1 MKSHFRNLVLSY
13 LISDKRI
20 SKRYSYNCKDTP
32 PVISVVV
39 PVHNQEKIISRNL
52 EYLIRNM
59 SIPFELIVIEDASTD
74 KTRKKLD
81 DFFAHLSLNTLP
93 LIRGIGYYSS
103 RYPIYESRA
112 DSFGIGKAT
121 GEYILEVQAD
131 MRILESGFDR
141 KMIEILKRDGNIFAL
156 SARGTHRFKE
166 ISIPFILDQSIPR
179 FRFKEQLIKSTS
191 LKRQKLQGFFRRVAE
206 THVEVD
212 VDLSEVFPGR
222 EKFQEKKSAG
232 WLGKKIDTLQ
242 QEPNQKLEISLKQN
256 DSKVWFG
263 ETIMRGPLLFR
274 RSDFMKIGG
283 FDVES
288 FFLGNDD
295 HDLFLRS
302 KESHRN
308 VGFTPILF
316 TSPLIHGSER
326 AYKTLRSL
334 LWRELHRYVRVDR
347 LQKSELYSYLITNSN
362 LGQPSSAR

>member
-13 LISDKRI
+13 LISDQRI
-20 SKRYSYNCKDTP
+20 SKRYSYKCDGTP

-39 PVHNQEKIISRNL
+39 PVHNQEKIIARNL
-52 EYLIRNM
+52 ESLIRNM

-74 KTRKKLD
+74 KSRKKLD
-81 DFFAHLSLNTLP
+81 DFFAQLSLNTLP
-93 LIRGIGYYSS
+93 LVRGIEYYSS
-103 RYPIYESRA
+103 KCPIYESRA
-112 DSFGIGKAT
+112 DSFGISKAR
-121 GEYILEVQAD
+121 GEFILEIQAD
-131 MRILESGFDR
+131 MRVLESGFDR
-141 KMIEILKRDGNIFAL
+141 KMIEILKRDGNLFAL
-156 SARGTHRFKE
+156 SARGTHGFKE
-166 ISIPFILDQSIPR
+166 ISIPFILDQCIPR
-179 FRFKEQLIKSTS
+179 FRFKEQLIKSTR
-191 LKRQKLQGFFRRVAE
+191 LKWQKLQGAVRRVAE

-212 VDLSEVFPGR
+212 VDLSEVFPDR
-222 EKFQEKKSAG
+222 EKFQETKSAG

-242 QEPNQKLEISLKQN
+242 QVPNQKLEIGLKIN
-256 DSKVWFG
+256 DGNVWFG

-274 RSDFMKIGG
+274 RFDFMKIGG

-302 KESHRN
+302 KKSHKY

-347 LQKSELYSYLITNSN
+347 LLKSDLYSYLITNGN
-362 LGQPSSAR
+362 LGQPSSAK